1 MEREIL
7 RRRLEQYLLAES
19 AILSGQSYTIG
30 DRSLTRADLK
40 AVQEKIEDLLTELN
54 AGGRVSAKRVVFI

>member
-1 MEREIL
+1 MEREMT
-7 RRRLEQYLLAES
+7 RRRLEEYLRAES
-19 AILSGQSYTIG
+19 AILAGQSYTIG

-54 AGGRVSAKRVVFI
+54 AVGRVSTKRVVFI